1 MATAVRTRGKRE
13 DEDEGAEGPLR
24 RCIATGETLTP
35 DRMVRFVVDPD
46 GRVTPDVAQK
56 LPGRGVWVTSRC
68 EDIQR
73 AVDRDLFS
81 RAFRAKLTVHSDLA
95 AQVEALIVARLC
107 DLLGLARRAGMLTM
121 GFGKVEPMLR
131 GHPERVAA
139 LVEASNSGGAD
150 RGKLIGLVKR
160 NREIRIVGCLSDQ
173 EIGVALGRE
182 NVVHSCL
189 SKGALADRFL
199 SEAERL
205 GGFRVLCPAEWD
217 VASHREAGG
226 VEA

>member
-1 MATAVRTRGKRE
+1 MRGKRE
-13 DEDEGAEGPLR
+13 EDDEGTEGSLR
-24 RCIATGETLTP
+24 RCIATGETLAP
-35 DRMVRFVVDPD
+35 ARMVRFVVDPE

-56 LPGRGVWVTSRC
+56 LPGRGVWVTSSR
-68 EDIQR
+68 ETIQK

-81 RAFRAKLTVHSDLA
+81 RVVKAKLTLDAGLA
-95 AQVEALIVARLC
+95 ERVEALLVARLC
-107 DLLGLARRAGMLTM
+107 DLLGLARRAGVLTM
-121 GFGKVEPMLR
+121 GFAKVEPLLR

-150 RGKLIGLVKR
+150 RGKLIGLVRR
-160 NREIRIVGCLSDQ
+160 NRGIRIVGCLSDQ

-189 SKGALADRFL
+189 GKGALADRFL

-217 VASHREAGG
+217 VASHREADG
-226 VEA
+226 V